1 MSTTF
6 ECPRCQH
13 RFVDAS
19 QADQAFAECPQCG
32 SLALPGA
39 AEAAAEARVLKSV
52 SAQSM
57 LSDEGAPLSSDA
69 DPTVAIPIPGVFS
82 ALLDSDVDGGPSVP
96 SGEAPLVS
104 DEGGGFSM
112 SDSLEGDPTRVNPVP
127 DKQKLPM
134 SLLLTRGASAEGA
147 AVEHDEDPSDP
158 SFPTLPSLPSLPE
171 QLAAQSVDGPP
182 PMALSLEGS
191 SPSLPRG
198 GSAVAPTSEIGGF
211 LDEATRDMGASAGSS
226 ALQGFDLGDLDIDL
240 KIEAPTVRPA
250 ATRPSSARAAPTRA
264 APRPAPAASAPAA
277 IPASLA
283 LTRDL
288 PPGFDVTDEGAAV
301 SDDRTMEVRTSPSS
315 EGGALTLSEL
325 EQKLGGGGLD
335 VATIFQQPGMLQDET
350 FGALEQAFDEV
361 SRRPPAR
368 PPKRDRVEAVAAA
381 APPVDEISLITL
393 RGKGDVPA
401 PPEKPTVP
409 ATKLRRRAEAPHLS
423 LSDEAIALAAYRIGE
438 TEISQPGRN
447 APAGLDTSD
456 DDMPAHLSEATD
468 LVRPREDGVAS
479 KAAITDVHATP
490 RGTRGKAKPLED
502 PNEKKSFFTFG
513 RVVFLAFFMAAVG
526 VGAGA
531 ATAPDNVD
539 DTPSVRLNAIKQI
552 AAGNRYFEEGRYDEA
567 LGAYRGALNSD
578 RSYVQAHR
586 AKAVA
591 LAKQRRYDEAAKSY
605 EEYLAVSTDA
615 SDADLVKEILYRYHA
630 GDDAK

>member
-39 AEAAAEARVLKSV
+39 TESSAEARVLKSV

-57 LSDEGAPLSSDA
+57 LSDEGAPSSLDA
-69 DPTVAIPIPGVFS
+69 DPTVAIPVPGVFS
-82 ALLDSDVDGGPSVP
+82 ALLDANADGGAPP
-96 SGEAPLVS
+96 ASGEGPLLS
-104 DEGGGFSM
+104 DEDRTLSGFT
-112 SDSLEGDPTRVNPVP
+112 DSLEGDPTRANPVP
-127 DKQKLPM
+127 ENQRLPM
-134 SLLLTRGASAEGA
+134 SLLLTRGASAEGR

-158 SFPTLPSLPSLPE
+158 SFPTMPSLPSLPE
-171 QLAAQSVDGPP
+171 QLAARSIEGPP
-182 PMALSLEGS
+182 PMALSVENS
-191 SPSLPRG
+191 SPSLPRSG
-198 GSAVAPTSEIGGF
+198 AQSATPASEIGGF
-211 LDEATRDMGASAGSS
+211 LDEATRDMAASSAGSS

-240 KIEAPTVRPA
+240 KLDAPA
-250 ATRPSSARAAPTRA
+250 A
-264 APRPAPAASAPAA
+264 RPAPRASSSKAASARPAPRAEPKKAA

-288 PPGFDVTDEGAAV
+288 PPGFDVTDEGAPV
-301 SDDRTMEVRTSPSS
+301 SDDRTMEVRTTPSS

-335 VATIFQQPGMLQDET
+335 VATIFQQPGTVQDET

-409 ATKLRRRAEAPHLS
+409 TTKLRRRGEAPHLS
-423 LSDEAIALAAYRIGE
+423 LSDEAISLAAYRIGE
-438 TEISQPGRN
+438 SELSTPMRAAPG
-447 APAGLDTSD
+447 GLDTD

-468 LVRPREDGVAS
+468 LVRPRDER
-479 KAAITDVHATP
+479 AAARAVITDVHATE
-490 RGTRGKAKPLED
+490 RAARGKAKLLED

-513 RVVFLAFFMAAVG
+513 RVVFLAFFMAAAG

-531 ATAPDNVD
+531 ATAPPSSD
-539 DTPSVRLNAIKQI
+539 DMPSARLNAIKQV
-552 AAGNRYFEEGRYDEA
+552 ALGNRYFDEGRYDDA

-578 RSYVQAHR
+578 RGYVQAHR

-591 LAKQRRYDEAAKSY
+591 LVKQRRYDEAAKAY
-605 EEYLAVSTDA
+605 EEYLAVADGAT
-615 SDADLVKEILYRYHA
+615 DADLVKEILYRYNA